1 MNVGFLNSAK
11 TAQQTTGSDEAGD
24 RTRKHDQMALD
35 AAMALLAARRNMA
48 EMSLLPAT
56 HSAAPTLRKS

>member
-1 MNVGFLNSAK
+1 MNVGFLNGAK
-11 TAQQTTGSDEAGD
+11 AAQQTTGSDEAAGD
-24 RTRKHDQMALD
+24 RKHDQMALD

-48 EMSLLPAT
+48 EMSLPPAT